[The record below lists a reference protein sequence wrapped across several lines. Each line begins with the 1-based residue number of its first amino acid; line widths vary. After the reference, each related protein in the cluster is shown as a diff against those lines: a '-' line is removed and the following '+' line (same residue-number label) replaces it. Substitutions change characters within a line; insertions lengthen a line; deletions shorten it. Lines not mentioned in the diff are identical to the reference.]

1 MPERRVVAADKM
13 SNRAKFGFAALVVAV
28 VTVCGA
34 IGGSIWATGLVESR
48 LRRLA
53 EGAGLGLQVD
63 SISVSPFGEVRVSNL
78 HLVRPD
84 GTDVIAVA
92 GIDATLSPLRAVMG
106 SRRPETLTID
116 GLNVEIRMQDGRPDE
131 LIDLVRSARAALG
144 KRGADGEEA
153 DDSGDAKRAA
163 TALTLRGGEVAVV
176 FIGRYKDLLPGGLV
190 AKDIELRLAPEQ
202 GIGEASAQIMGAVTS
217 KLSAQIAKA
226 VPGQAPAN
234 ARVVGLFTPALRLP
248 LPPVGTLPVV
258 ADHIVIEGF
267 EYDGDAGP
275 SVRGLRLVHGDDDA
289 VRIADVRVEAGWPL
303 ASAIE
308 VSPATL
314 ARLAQMPAT
323 SNGDGDGDGD
333 AKPSQLQ
340 RLVPTLPAK
349 MASIGLASSDD
360 GDTMVVISRFEAPL
374 GNNHG
379 MVRFQSLAVQTAMN
393 WKASPAGKDANAA
406 RTMRLTLS
414 EPTLTLRWSRPD
426 ILAFP
431 GGEATWTVVERA
443 RQRPD
448 PSADADDEDDDDEAD
463 DVDRPDLAPEARGD
477 RASRAEAKS
486 KANGKKGAAR
496 GGRAKKRPRVSRP
509 ASAHAIPALK
519 SLLADATSL
528 DGHARR
534 LFGILANV
542 AGLELHVTGA
552 AILLAEPAAAAPFG
566 GLRAG
571 RLDLTAS
578 LGDGTRGLDGEI
590 EIFLPPPAPAAA
602 PTPAAPAATGA
613 AKNAAAPDQ
622 AGGKF
627 SFSVDF
633 KATGGIEVL
642 KVGFSG
648 GAFAAAAASLGAVLH
663 LGPGATLAGALTL
676 HTEAEGS
683 RAVVSGQLDAV
694 NVGIDWWR
702 LSPRPIDG
710 LNFSATLNGS
720 ADAKAHEIKLSVDPL
735 KVGEASAKVLIEATH
750 IGPKA
755 VIHARFELPKQD
767 CAKLAAAIPASNAGT
782 GVKSRNRMVSPMPY
796 IPAAKNNAWP
806 RLSNP
811 V

>member
-1 MPERRVVAADKM
+1 
-13 SNRAKFGFAALVVAV
+13 
-28 VTVCGA
+28 
-34 IGGSIWATGLVESR
+34 
-48 LRRLA
+48 
-53 EGAGLGLQVD
+53 
-63 SISVSPFGEVRVSNL
+63 
-78 HLVRPD
+78 
-84 GTDVIAVA
+84 
-92 GIDATLSPLRAVMG
+92 
-106 SRRPETLTID
+106 
-116 GLNVEIRMQDGRPDE
+116 
-131 LIDLVRSARAALG
+131 
-144 KRGADGEEA
+144 
-153 DDSGDAKRAA
+153 
-163 TALTLRGGEVAVV
+163 
-176 FIGRYKDLLPGGLV
+176 
-190 AKDIELRLAPEQ
+190 
-202 GIGEASAQIMGAVTS
+202 
-217 KLSAQIAKA
+217 
-226 VPGQAPAN
+226 
-234 ARVVGLFTPALRLP
+234 
-248 LPPVGTLPVV
+248 
-258 ADHIVIEGF
+258 
-267 EYDGDAGP
+267 
-275 SVRGLRLVHGDDDA
+275 
-289 VRIADVRVEAGWPL
+289 
-303 ASAIE
+303 
-308 VSPATL
+308 
-314 ARLAQMPAT
+314 MPAT

-767 CAKLAAAIPASNAGT
+767 CAKLAAAIPASLVPTIGVITAKGELAADVDLSVPLATPYKSKFDANLDDMGCTAVHFEHVDLAELRGPFARPVNESGT
-782 GVKSRNRMVSPMPY
+782 ILEDQLIGPKSEAWVALADLPAWVPYTMMATEDAAFYHHRGLRLGLLSRAIKMNLDYGRFVYGGSTLTQQLVKNLYLTRDKYLGRKFEELLIVWHMERTLGLTPEELVADDGSNVIPPGTDDGELGDPGVRTKDRILELYCNIVEFAPHLYGVERAAQTYFGRSATTLTPLEVAFLAANKPHPRVGFRLFETRKWTDWWQERMVGILKKMRKDEIITEEQFIAEAPY
-796 IPAAKNNAWP
+796 VPRFLGWPAPERPSAETTGAIG
-806 RLSNP
+806 
-811 V
+811 VGGVEE